1 MDMRTEMTASRL
13 ERLEREKD
21 EEDDAKNASA
31 VHGAEVLM
39 GTDG

>member
-1 MDMRTEMTASRL
+1 MDMRTEMAASGL

-21 EEDDAKNASA
+21 EEDDAKNVSV

-39 GTDG
+39 GTEG

>member
-1 MDMRTEMTASRL
+1 MDMRTEMTASSL
-13 ERLEREKD
+13 ERFEREKD

-31 VHGAEVLM
+31 VHGAEVPM